1 MEWIIG
7 TAALLYLL
15 YVVSKLEDRVEY
27 LEYLEHLIAKGVNN
41 DVR

>member
-27 LEYLEHLIAKGVNN
+27 LEYRQGVNN